1 MQMAGRGGE
10 SLLQELYAA
19 VHTRGG
25 RRLLKDGLL
34 MSEQALRWLLILE
47 TLELRG
53 APMTSTEL
61 HGWLLR
67 EHSQYMS
74 EKTQLRTVQRDLES
88 IEGTGLFGLKVL
100 DPDTKPLQWYVDPK
114 EKQLAGMRVET
125 AAALKLILAHV
136 NKLLPD
142 DLLGSLRKQEQRADA
157 VLARARINMPH
168 SRPLNERIR
177 TAPIGHV
184 LQPPTLQPGLLD
196 CIFTAMRTDAK
207 VHAAYLKQNAEAP
220 TERSF
225 SVLGLVLRPP
235 KYEVVAC
242 NGDRIYTMLLHR
254 MSNARLLDEQAEWPR
269 DFSLDDWLAQGRS
282 DVLVQENR
290 PVVIEVNP
298 GLARAWSETP
308 LAPEQTI
315 ESSECGSFCR
325 ITVHLPITEAF
336 RGYLLSFG
344 WQVRII
350 EPEWLRDWARDQAQG
365 IVEGRVER
373 PAPWPSSA
381 S

>member
-1 MQMAGRGGE
+1 
-10 SLLQELYAA
+10 
-19 VHTRGG
+19 
-25 RRLLKDGLL
+25 

-47 TLELRG
+47 TLEFRG
-53 APMTSTEL
+53 APMTSSEL
-61 HGWLLR
+61 HGWLLS
-67 EHSQYMS
+67 EHSHYMS
-74 EKTQLRTVQRDLES
+74 DKTQLRTVQRDLES
-88 IEGTGLFGLKVL
+88 IADTGLFGLKVL

-114 EKQLAGMRVET
+114 EKRLAGMGLET

-136 NKLLPD
+136 DKLLPD
-142 DLLGSLRKQEQRADA
+142 DLLGSLRKQEQQADA

-177 TAPIGHV
+177 MLPIGHL
-184 LQPPTLQPGLLD
+184 LQSPPLQPGLLD

-207 VHAAYLKQNAEAP
+207 VHAAYLKQNATEPA
-220 TERSF
+220 ERSF

-242 NGDRIYTMLLHR
+242 NRDRIYTMLLHR
-254 MSNARLLDEQAEWPR
+254 MSNARLLDEQAEWPQ
-269 DFSLDDWLAQGRS
+269 DFSLDNWLAQGRS
-282 DVLVQENR
+282 DVLVQESR
-290 PVVIEVNP
+290 PVVLEAHP

-315 ESSECGSFCR
+315 ESSECGNLCR

-344 WQVRII
+344 WQVRIV
-350 EPEWLRDWARDQAQG
+350 EPQWLCDWARDQALA
-365 IVEGRVER
+365 IVAGRVER
-373 PAPWPSSA
+373 PAPWPTSVS
-381 S
+381 